1 MNNNEVE
8 GLLAVEVVRKGNAF
22 RLIYHLTGLISLRDF
37 LLTPM
42 DRQVFV
48 RLLSLRLRPSF
59 SIEQPVNAAAARS
72 IANIHPVIFLLFRS
86 MPFSSSY
93 RFI

>member
-1 MNNNEVE
+1 MSKDNREKTVNKNGASQIIVKSVKGQIISDREVYAMNNNEVE

-48 RLLSLRLRPSF
+48 RLIQ
-59 SIEQPVNAAAARS
+59 SI
-72 IANIHPVIFLLFRS
+72 
-86 MPFSSSY
+86 
-93 RFI
+93 